1 MLEDYENINMLEDYE
16 NKSIKQFIILY
27 YEKLLE
33 SAVKREDYEMASKY
47 KKWIDNLKNSGE
59 ESDEI

>member
-1 MLEDYENINMLEDYE
+1 MLEDYE

-33 SAVKREDYEMASKY
+33 SAVKREDYEMAGKY
-47 KKWIDNLKNSGE
+47 KKWINNLKNSGE